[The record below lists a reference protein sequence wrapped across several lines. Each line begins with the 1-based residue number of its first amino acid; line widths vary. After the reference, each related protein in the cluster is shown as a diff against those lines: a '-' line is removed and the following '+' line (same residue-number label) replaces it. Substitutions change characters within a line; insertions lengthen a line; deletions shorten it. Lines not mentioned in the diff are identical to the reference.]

1 MDMVALFCEID
12 EFCCRFEPWMASQQL
27 GVRQR
32 QRPST
37 MYTSEVMTILVLFHQ
52 VGYRTLKQ
60 FYTDYVTTHLR
71 WAFPRLV
78 SYTRFVE
85 LQRAA
90 LLPLCGYLR
99 TRQGQCTGISF
110 IDSTKL
116 VVCHN
121 RRIPQHCTFVEQA
134 ARGKGSLGWFYGFKL
149 HLVVNDEGEFLNC
162 RLTPGNVDDR
172 QPAPALLEQLWGK
185 LFADKGYIAQWLT
198 DLLAEH
204 DLHLITK
211 LKKNMRNQLLPYL
224 DKLLLRKRAIIE
236 TVTDQLKNILQIEHT
251 RHRSFAN
258 FLVNLVAGL
267 IAYTWRPT
275 KPSLALRPHDL
286 ALPKLL
292 L

>member
-1 MDMVALFCEID
+1 MDIVALFCEID
-12 EFCCRFEPWMASQQL
+12 EFCCRFELWMASQQR

-32 QRPST
+32 QRTTT

-52 VGYRTLKQ
+52 VGYRNLKY
-60 FYTDYVTTHLR
+60 FYTDYVSTHLQ

-78 SYTRFVE
+78 SYNRFVE
-85 LQRAA
+85 LQRTA

-99 TRQGQCTGISF
+99 TRQGRCTGISF

-116 VVCHN
+116 AICHH
-121 RRIPQHCTFVEQA
+121 RRIPQHRTFVAQA

-149 HLVVNDEGEFLNC
+149 HLVVNDEGEL
-162 RLTPGNVDDR
+162 LTCCLTAGNIDDR

-211 LKKNMRNQLLPYL
+211 VKKNMRNQRLPDL

-236 TVTDQLKNILQIEHT
+236 TVTDQLKNISQIEHT

-258 FLVNLVAGL
+258 LLGNVVAGL
-267 IAYTWRPT
+267 IAYTWQPT
-275 KPSLALRPHDL
+275 KPSLGLRLHDL
-286 ALPKLL
+286 ALPNLL

>member
-1 MDMVALFCEID
+1 MDIVALFCEID

-32 QRPST
+32 QRATT

-52 VGYRTLKQ
+52 VGYRNLKH
-60 FYTDYVTTHLR
+60 FYTDYVSTHLR

-78 SYTRFVE
+78 SYNRFVE
-85 LQRAA
+85 LQRTA

-99 TRQGQCTGISF
+99 TRQGRCTGISF

-116 VVCHN
+116 AVCHN
-121 RRIPQHCTFVEQA
+121 RRIPQHRTFVAQA

-149 HLVVNDEGEFLNC
+149 HLVVNDEGELLTC
-162 RLTPGNVDDR
+162 CLTPGNIDDR

-211 LKKNMRNQLLPYL
+211 VKKNMRNQLLPDL

-236 TVTDQLKNILQIEHT
+236 TVTDQLKNISQIEHT

-258 FLVNLVAGL
+258 LLGNVIAGL
-267 IAYTWRPT
+267 IAYTWQPT
-275 KPSLALRPHDL
+275 KPSLGLRPHDL
-286 ALPKLL
+286 ALPNLL